1 MPAQADP
8 DTRRAALEQGDP
20 VTKTGVEQQRGILLS
35 AAFQALRDEIRI
47 LDRYLRRGLV
57 TQTEA
62 GARLADAPCGAKSSE
77 VSPEVFLGPFPEVI
91 EDAHGRW
98 AVGFDD
104 ETHAFENRVFAS
116 DIAALVRRAA

>member
-8 DTRRAALEQGDP
+8 DTRRAPLEQGDP
-20 VTKTGVEQQRGILLS
+20 VTKTSVEQKRGILLS
-35 AAFQALRDEIRI
+35 AALQALRDEIQI

-77 VSPEVFLGPFPEVI
+77 VSPEVFLGPFPEVV

-98 AVGFDD
+98 AVGFGD
-104 ETHAFENRVFAS
+104 EANTIESRVFAS
-116 DIAALVRRAA
+116 NIAALVRRAA